1 MTGSKLQSVT
11 AYSKIH
17 HDILTSKFPPRYKL
31 KVKDLSEDYNIGVI
45 PIREALSK
53 LESEELVSHVGQT
66 GFTVSQLSK
75 SELKSLIE
83 TTILIESIAIE
94 LSIKNYTFDWEE
106 DLVLGFHRL
115 KRTSR
120 TIAIENTKKI
130 NNDWIKYHNDFH
142 TNLVKNSG
150 LPWLNKFCIELQS
163 HRTKYVTLIGTE
175 NPDLPR
181 DDFEEHKNI
190 FDAILGKDIELSKH
204 LLKEHYEISLNH
216 ILKFIS

>member
-1 MTGSKLQSVT
+1 MTESNLKSVT

-17 HDILTSKFPPRYKL
+17 QDILTSKFPPKHKL

-94 LSIKNYTFDWEE
+94 LSIKNYTSSCD
-106 DLVLGFHRL
+106 
-115 KRTSR
+115 
-120 TIAIENTKKI
+120 
-130 NNDWIKYHNDFH
+130 
-142 TNLVKNSG
+142 
-150 LPWLNKFCIELQS
+150 C
-163 HRTKYVTLIGTE
+163 
-175 NPDLPR
+175 
-181 DDFEEHKNI
+181 
-190 FDAILGKDIELSKH
+190 
-204 LLKEHYEISLNH
+204 
-216 ILKFIS
+216 

>member
-1 MTGSKLQSVT
+1 M
-11 AYSKIH
+11 
-17 HDILTSKFPPRYKL
+17 
-31 KVKDLSEDYNIGVI
+31 
-45 PIREALSK
+45 SK

-120 TIAIENTKKI
+120 TIAIENTKKMA
-130 NNDWIKYHNDFH
+130 H
-142 TNLVKNSG
+142 LVRG
-150 LPWLNKFCIELQS
+150 GGALARRRLPGHGAALRAS
-163 HRTKYVTLIGTE
+163 
-175 NPDLPR
+175 P
-181 DDFEEHKNI
+181 
-190 FDAILGKDIELSKH
+190 A
-204 LLKEHYEISLNH
+204 
-216 ILKFIS
+216 

>member
-1 MTGSKLQSVT
+1 MTESNLKSVT

-17 HDILTSKFPPRYKL
+17 QDILTSKFPPKHKL

-94 LSIKNYTFDWEE
+94 LSIKNYTFEWEE

-115 KRTSR
+115 KRTDR
-120 TIAIENTKKI
+120 KIDIENTKKI
-130 NNDWIKYHNDFH
+130 NPDWIKYHNDFH

-150 LPWLNKFCIELQS
+150 LPWLSKFCIELQN

-175 NPDLPR
+175 NPDLSR
-181 DDFEEHKNI
+181 DDFGEHENI
-190 FDAILGKDIELSKH
+190 FHAILGKNIKLSKH
-204 LLKEHYEISLNH
+204 LLKEHYEFSLNH
-216 ILKFIS
+216 IIKFIY